1 MAYKDEDKKKKGGD
15 GMDALIVAVGKGDKG
30 GKGKPKMDKD
40 ADDMGGAMDG
50 MMGGPKGMEAPA
62 MTGDKGMGSAVSAEV
77 CVPVSSLSSPGE
89 DDQMTS
95 PAEGDMVQFQ
105 TEGKISR
112 VEGENAYVT
121 VTSVNGKPISDE
133 GAMTKSTPEDS
144 SMDEFAQLKSEAA
157 GMNM

>member
-1 MAYKDEDKKKKGGD
+1 MAYKDDDKKKKGGD

-30 GKGKPKMDKD
+30 GKGKSKMDGD
-40 ADDMGGAMDG
+40 ADDMGG
-50 MMGGPKGMEAPA
+50 MMSGPKGMEAPA

-95 PAEGDMVQFQ
+95 PAQGDMVQFQ

-112 VEGENAYVT
+112 VEGDNAYVT